1 MEQPTAVSTKV
12 VPQNRIAAL
21 ADEPGNTVYAYTYD
35 TPAETMSAEEQEH
48 CVRQICAAFDA
59 ATVAFPTESDEA
71 LRERVLRGNE
81 RVRLFQRT
89 HARTFAS
96 ITERVHTAAAVKQLD
111 LRRKMAAYMIKE
123 RQVGEGTD
131 DDKASRV
138 MAASFQLSLVDT
150 PTTARADAHTT
161 VLPLETQLDDR
172 TIREARETA
181 ARAADTL
188 RALGGCV
195 VRQPFT
201 LQNGAAQ

>member
-48 CVRQICAAFDA
+48 CVRQICAAIDA

-81 RVRLFQRT
+81 RVRVFQRN

-96 ITERVHTAAAVKQLD
+96 ITERVHSAAAVKQLD

-123 RQVGEGTD
+123 RLVGEGTD
-131 DDKASRV
+131 DDKATRV
-138 MAASFQLSLVDT
+138 MAASFQLSLVDKPAST
-150 PTTARADAHTT
+150 GDHTT
-161 VLPLETQLDDR
+161 VVPLETQLDDS
-172 TIREARETA
+172 TIREARATA

-201 LQNGAAQ
+201 LQNGAAK